1 MSIFNRPRV
10 LRTEST
16 PPDWLLR
23 FRLALTGLILA
34 ALVFII
40 LKQGYQL
47 DLLRSLGWLLLVLT
61 YVIVAGTVADILLTM
76 LFAPTFMVYIRARW
90 FDLALLVPIVTGLAL
105 GWPVLAI
112 VVIRQV
118 VVLGQA
124 FTQSRR
130 FAGVIGR
137 IRLQPVRLMALSF
150 VALIAAGTLFLTFPS
165 ATADG
170 RGAPPLDALFT
181 SASATCVTGL
191 IVQDT
196 AAYFSRFGQTVI
208 LALIQLGG
216 LGIMTFYA
224 SIVVLLGR
232 RLGPSGR
239 QTMASVVEDSR
250 DLDLA
255 HTLRYILGFTVLA
268 EAGGT
273 LVLFLRWLPDFARP
287 AEALYAAAF
296 HSISAFCN
304 AGFSTFSDS
313 LIHYQGD
320 IIVNL
325 TFIVLIVV
333 GGLGFSVVHEL
344 LNRQNLR
351 AWFARLQHRTTDA
364 GRVRP
369 STHALLVFRTT
380 GALLIVGMLLFFF
393 LEYDNALARLPLGA
407 KLIAAA
413 FQSVTPRTAGFNT
426 VPFGMLRPSTLVAV
440 MLLMFIGA
448 SPGGTGGGIKT
459 TSLALLWLTFRG
471 LVTGRSKVE
480 VGGRTLADDTVFR
493 AGAIFSG
500 AAAVV
505 AIAFGLLL
513 MSETLPFRDLLFES
527 VSAFGTVGLSTG
539 VTPHLSPV
547 GKLVIIVL
555 MYIGRLGPLTL
566 ALIVRSHQT
575 RLRIQYPQ
583 ARVMVG

>member
-1 MSIFNRPRV
+1 VSIFSRFRIV
-10 LRTEST
+10 RTAST

-34 ALVFII
+34 ALVLII
-40 LKQGYQL
+40 LKQGYRIG
-47 DLLRSLGWLLLVLT
+47 LLRSLNWLLVVLT
-61 YVIVAGTVADILLTM
+61 YAIVAGTVADILLTM
-76 LFAPTFMVYIRARW
+76 LFAPTFTDYIRSRW
-90 FDLALLVPIVTGLAL
+90 FDLALLVPIIAGLAL
-105 GWPVLAI
+105 GWSVLAV

-124 FTQSRR
+124 FTRSRR
-130 FAGVIGR
+130 FGGVIGR
-137 IRLQPVRLMALSF
+137 IRRQPVRLMALSF
-150 VALIAAGTLFLTFPS
+150 VALIVTGTLFLTFPA
-165 ATADG
+165 ATSDG
-170 RGAPPLDALFT
+170 RGAPPLDAVFT
-181 SASATCVTGL
+181 AASATCVTGL
-191 IVQDT
+191 IVRDT
-196 AAYFSRFGQTVI
+196 AVYFSRFGQTVV
-208 LALIQLGG
+208 LVLIQLGG

-239 QTMASVVEDSR
+239 QTMASMVEDSR

-255 HTLRYILGFTVLA
+255 HTLRYILSFTLLA

-287 AEALYAAAF
+287 AEALYAATF

-313 LIHYQGD
+313 LIRYQGD
-320 IIVNL
+320 VIVNL
-325 TFIVLIVV
+325 TFIILIVG
-333 GGLGFSVVHEL
+333 GGLGFSVVHEFF
-344 LNRQNLR
+344 NRQNLR
-351 AWFARLQHRTTDA
+351 IWLGRVLHRTTGA
-364 GRVRP
+364 SPFRP
-369 STHALLVFRTT
+369 STHALLVIRTSSV
-380 GALLIVGMLLFFF
+380 LLIVGMLLFFF
-393 LEYDNALARLPLGA
+393 LEYDNALARLPLSA

-459 TSLALLWLTFRG
+459 TSLALLWLTFRN
-471 LVTGRSKVE
+471 LVAGRSKVE
-480 VGGRTLADDTVFR
+480 VGGRTIADDTVFR

-505 AIAFGLLL
+505 AVAFGLLL
-513 MSETLPFRDLLFES
+513 MSETLPFPDLLFETF
-527 VSAFGTVGLSTG
+527 SAFGTVGLSTG
-539 VTPHLSPV
+539 VTPRLSPV
-547 GKLVIIVL
+547 GKLAIIVL

-583 ARVMVG
+583 ARIMVG

>member
-1 MSIFNRPRV
+1 VSIFNRFRIV
-10 LRTEST
+10 RTAST

-23 FRLALTGLILA
+23 VRLALTGLILA
-34 ALVFII
+34 ALVLIV
-40 LKQGYQL
+40 LKQGYQVA
-47 DLLRSLGWLLLVLT
+47 LLRSLDWLLRALT
-61 YVIVAGTVADILLTM
+61 YVIVAGAVVDIVLTM
-76 LFAPTFMVYIRARW
+76 LFAPTFGDYIRRRW
-90 FDLALLVPIVTGLAL
+90 FDLALLVPIVAGLAL

-124 FTQSRR
+124 FTRSRR

-150 VALIAAGTLFLTFPS
+150 VALIVAGTLFLTFPA
-165 ATADG
+165 ATTDG

-181 SASATCVTGL
+181 AASATCVTGL
-191 IVQDT
+191 IVRDT
-196 AAYFSRFGQTVI
+196 AVFFSRFGQTVI
-208 LALIQLGG
+208 LTLVQLGG

-224 SIVVLLGR
+224 SIMVLLGR
-232 RLGPSGR
+232 RLGPAGR

-255 HTLRYILGFTVLA
+255 HTLRYILSFTVLA

-313 LIHYQGD
+313 LIRYQGD
-320 IIVNL
+320 VVVNL

-344 LNRQNLR
+344 FNRQNLR
-351 AWFARLQHRTTDA
+351 VWFGRVLRRTADA
-364 GRVRP
+364 APVRP
-369 STHALLVFRTT
+369 STHALLVFRTS
-380 GALLIVGMLLFFF
+380 GVLLIIGMLLFFF

-426 VPFGMLRPSTLVAV
+426 VPFDALRPSTLVAV

-459 TSLALLWLTFRG
+459 TSLALLWLTFRN
-471 LVTGRSKVE
+471 LVAGRSKIE
-480 VGGRTLADDTVFR
+480 VGGRTVPDDTVFR
-493 AGAIFSG
+493 ASAIFTG

-505 AIAFGLLL
+505 AVAFGLLL
-513 MSETLPFRDLLFES
+513 MSETLPFQNLLFET

-566 ALIVRSHQT
+566 ALIVRSRQS
-575 RLRIQYPQ
+575 RLQIQYPQ